1 MTSID
6 DLKHDLKN
14 VSDSV
19 IRDLDTD
26 ERIRLFA
33 QAAAAGEDD
42 QIQQLLDT
50 APRSEYTAAD
60 LEYLDGMKKLTVLS
74 LQAKC
79 ELQTLYQ
86 GISELETVRD
96 KYMALQLLN
105 ESLSR
110 LSPGA
115 FEIDEFGQFDAPG
128 HGDAEYAYGEQSA
141 PDTAFLATKYRE
153 LWADVP
159 AELLDVGDRSG
170 TTEVF
175 SGLAVVGLA
184 GYPSDLSAGAFDDV
198 DHDRQ
203 PSVVYE
209 TEVRLLTAVA
219 DFYTRFHGWRL
230 FAEEHLGICLD
241 EFFDIPTADGEDPPG
256 YTHGITEITEERG
269 VSVLSRKR
277 DYLEAY
283 PALLEEWAGDMGEDP
298 DALLVDLDERAHN
311 YADRVA
317 GVVDLSV
324 APAGG
329 GA

>member
-6 DLKHDLKN
+6 DLKN

-19 IRDLDTD
+19 FRDLDSE
-26 ERIRLFA
+26 ERMRLFA

-42 QIQQLLDT
+42 RIQQLVDT

-74 LQAKC
+74 IQAKC
-79 ELQTLYQ
+79 ELQKLYQ
-86 GISELETVRD
+86 VISEHETVRD
-96 KYMALQLLN
+96 KYMALLLLN

-110 LSPGA
+110 RSRGA
-115 FEIDEFGQFDAPG
+115 FEIDEFGGFDVPG
-128 HGDAEYAYGEQSA
+128 HGDAEYADGEQSA

-175 SGLAVVGLA
+175 PGLAAAGLA
-184 GYPSDLSAGAFDDV
+184 GYPSDLSGATFDDI

-203 PSVVYE
+203 PSEVFE

-230 FAEEHLGICLD
+230 FAEEHLDIGLD
-241 EFFDIPTADGEDPPG
+241 EFFDIPFADGEDPPG

-283 PALLEEWAGDMGEDP
+283 PALIEEWVDDMGADP
-298 DALLVDLDERAHN
+298 DALDVDHVDLDERAHN
-311 YADRVA
+311 YADKVA
-317 GVVDLSV
+317 CVVDLSV